1 MNAKYLQSFTSSAQ
15 IYIKMSDFKPL
26 PVTETPVAP
35 AVDSTP
41 VVADAPELPQV
52 AETKPLDT
60 SAITEAP
67 VASTETPVEAATEET
82 KTVEP
87 KESGHILYHAPG
99 NFLK

>member
-1 MNAKYLQSFTSSAQ
+1 
-15 IYIKMSDFKPL
+15 MSDIKPL
-26 PVTETPVAP
+26 PVTETPAAP

-41 VVADAPELPQV
+41 VITDATAAPELPKV
-52 AETKPLDT
+52 TETKPLDT
-60 SAITEAP
+60 AAITEAP
-67 VASTETPVEAATEET
+67 AASTETPVEASAEET